1 MTTERMNNARLRSIF
16 FVAVMSSLDT
26 ISSGC
31 NRFGKHWLYCQL
43 EWQFWILV
51 CMMTRTTWVVT
62 PKGSLLKLIL
72 CVCPQ
77 IPTRMVSDR
86 CNPSCFFRNKMWLFW
101 DSTIAMRSMVTIRNV
116 PMVPYFTPWRQMK
129 RTTIAPGKLWDQME
143 SEQISFG
150 LELINL
156 NHNCVKTIFASLYLF
171 VRSQTSLDHLVL
183 SSEARRYLTIDI
195 NPRDVPKLCQCAQKY
210 FYDCSVV
217 KWLIH
222 SYTRGLCSPM
232 EYWFLCCNRDI
243 YGNNSER
250 SERYH
255 QLHPR

>member
-1 MTTERMNNARLRSIF
+1 
-16 FVAVMSSLDT
+16 
-26 ISSGC
+26 
-31 NRFGKHWLYCQL
+31 
-43 EWQFWILV
+43 
-51 CMMTRTTWVVT
+51 
-62 PKGSLLKLIL
+62 
-72 CVCPQ
+72 
-77 IPTRMVSDR
+77 
-86 CNPSCFFRNKMWLFW
+86 
-101 DSTIAMRSMVTIRNV
+101 
-116 PMVPYFTPWRQMK
+116 MK

-217 KWLIH
+217 K
-222 SYTRGLCSPM
+222 
-232 EYWFLCCNRDI
+232 
-243 YGNNSER
+243 
-250 SERYH
+250 
-255 QLHPR
+255 